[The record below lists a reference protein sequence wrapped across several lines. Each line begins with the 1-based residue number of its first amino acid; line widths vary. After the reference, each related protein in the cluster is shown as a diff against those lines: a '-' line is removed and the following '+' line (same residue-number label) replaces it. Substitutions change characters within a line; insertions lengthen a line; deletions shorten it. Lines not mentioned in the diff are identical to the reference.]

1 MAKQIFKEKKI
12 FRAIS
17 EILKLQ
23 PCERKDVLISELPI
37 TNRLRYRLGDCGC
50 ETVGEIITTGRDHFT
65 KQRRV
70 GVHTLRELDTL
81 MNELALFHLYN
92 NS

>member
-23 PCERKDVLISELPI
+23 PCERKDVLISELRRAAEQI
-37 TNRLRYRLGDCGC
+37 RHTC
-50 ETVGEIITTGRDHFT
+50 ER
-65 KQRRV
+65 
-70 GVHTLRELDTL
+70 
-81 MNELALFHLYN
+81 
-92 NS
+92 